1 MSQPWRI
8 VFMGTPRS
16 AAVTLE
22 RLLQGPDP
30 VVGVVT
36 RPDRPAGRGQKT
48 IASPVSA
55 VSLAYNKPV
64 LAPQRVKDAA
74 FLSALTAWAPDVIVV
89 VAFGRILPRAVLD
102 LPAHGCINVHYSLLP
117 KYRGAAPMT
126 WALANGE
133 TKTGVTTMKLV
144 EEMDAGPVLLREE
157 VAIGPGETAATLE
170 EKLTPLGARLL
181 LETLKRLKEGT
192 VRETPQR
199 DNEATFAPMLKKED
213 GRIDWTRPA
222 TVIERLVRAFSP
234 WPSAYTHWQGRLL
247 KVHRAEITTAGEPAA
262 PGEVVRADS
271 TGLWVG
277 TGAGVLN
284 LVEVQMEN
292 KKRLPGPEFVRG
304 ARIQKGAWF

>member
-1 MSQPWRI
+1 
-8 VFMGTPRS
+8 MGTPRS

-304 ARIQKGAWF
+304 ARIEKGAWF